1 MNNHERLLGI
11 LEEGLS
17 DYVSGEEIS
26 RRLSVS
32 RTAVWKQINKLR
44 ELGYNIEASSR
55 KGYRIVSRPDRLEVS
70 KLAYMLNTQ
79 SFGQRIVVLDSTVS
93 TQQDAMRLAEEG
105 APQGTVVL
113 AEEQTAGRGRL
124 GRKWFSPRGKGVWMS
139 IVLRPNQP
147 LGFTPQLTLLTGV
160 AVCRAIRRL
169 TGVEVGIKWPND
181 LLVHGRKVCGIL
193 LESST
198 EDQRVRYCIAGIGID
213 VNLNTEDYPEELSQ
227 VGTSLRIEA
236 GRAIDRTALI
246 AAVLEEMEQL
256 CALYA
261 DQGFQPVAMLWEVL
275 SVTMNRFVR
284 AHTGQGKAVEGTAVG
299 LDPSGALVVE
309 TEQGERIQVVSG
321 DVQLQG

>member
-11 LEEGLS
+11 LEEGAS

-32 RTAVWKQINKLR
+32 RTAIWKQINKLR
-44 ELGYNIEASSR
+44 ELGYTIEASSR
-55 KGYRIVSRPDRLEVS
+55 RGYRLVSHPDRLEVS
-70 KLAYMLNTQ
+70 KLARALNTE
-79 SFGQRIVVLDSTVS
+79 SFGQRIVILDSTVS

-105 APQGTVVL
+105 APEGTVVL

-139 IVLRPNQP
+139 IVQRPTQP

-169 TGVEVGIKWPND
+169 TGVEAGIKWPND
-181 LLVHGRKVCGIL
+181 LLIHGRKVSGIL
-193 LESST
+193 LESAT

-213 VNLNTEDYPEELSQ
+213 VNLNTDDYPEELTQ
-227 VGTSLRIEA
+227 LGTSLKIEA
-236 GRAIDRTALI
+236 GREIDRTELI

-256 CALYA
+256 CRLYA
-261 DQGFQPVAMLWEVL
+261 EQGFQPIAMLWEAL
-275 SVTMNRFVR
+275 SVTINRSVR
-284 AHTGQGKAVEGTAVG
+284 AHTGQGIVVEGIAVG

-309 TEQGERIQVVSG
+309 TDQGERIQVISG
-321 DVQLQG
+321 DIQL